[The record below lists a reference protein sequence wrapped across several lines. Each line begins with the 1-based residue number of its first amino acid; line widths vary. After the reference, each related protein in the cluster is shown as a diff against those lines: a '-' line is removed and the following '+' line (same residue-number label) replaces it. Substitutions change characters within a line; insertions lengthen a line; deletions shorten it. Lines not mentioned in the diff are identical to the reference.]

1 METSADAAGA
11 DAGVIHAAVGK
22 STMPRK
28 PFKPFA
34 DRNPGGMIDIGTRA
48 IALRPEHFAVVGKCL
63 AAWPHVEA
71 EMALMLGQLI
81 GATNTAAMAVFQ
93 TLRRSSMQ
101 RDAMLE
107 AAKATLSETDN
118 ELIVAILDIH
128 KSIEKERNAL
138 THGHLGVY
146 SELVDGILW
155 LSSTNYV
162 AFKAA
167 LILVGDR
174 TYDEAKRNKLN
185 SALWYY
191 TKADLEC
198 ILADIDELGWIWS
211 EAISY
216 LQQKA
221 PETREA
227 MYRKLCGKPRV
238 AQELE
243 KLQAKK
249 AAQVQPAETDNEQNG
264 S

>member
-1 METSADAAGA
+1 L
-11 DAGVIHAAVGK
+11 
-22 STMPRK
+22 PRR

-34 DRNPGGMIDIGTRA
+34 DRNRGGMIDIGTRA
-48 IALRPEHFAVVGKCL
+48 IPQRPEHFAVVGKCL
-63 AAWPHVEA
+63 TAWPHVEA

-107 AAKATLSETDN
+107 AARATLSETDN
-118 ELIVAILDIH
+118 ELIVAILDVH

-146 SELVDGILW
+146 SELEDGILW

-162 AFKAA
+162 AFKAT

-174 TYDEAKRNKLN
+174 TYDETKRNKLN

-191 TKADLEC
+191 TKTDLER

-216 LQQKA
+216 LQQRA
-221 PETREA
+221 PETRKA
-227 MYRKLCGKPRV
+227 MHRELCSKPRV
-238 AQELE
+238 AQQLE
-243 KLQAKK
+243 KLRAKK
-249 AAQVQPAETDNEQNG
+249 ATEVQPPETDNEQNG